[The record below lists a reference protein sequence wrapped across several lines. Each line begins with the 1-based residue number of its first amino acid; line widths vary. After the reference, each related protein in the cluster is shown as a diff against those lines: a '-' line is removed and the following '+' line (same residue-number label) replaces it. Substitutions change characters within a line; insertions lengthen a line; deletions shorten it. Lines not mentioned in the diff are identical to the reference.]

1 MLMSASG
8 TRSRNASIAIEL
20 SCHRLLQFAIATS
33 AASKGYATDQRIH
46 VERLG
51 NYHAAL
57 AKAGLHAY
65 RNIHDLRLLLA
76 FSSLAMRREVISQ
89 I

>member
-1 MLMSASG
+1 MSASG

-20 SCHRLLQFAIATS
+20 SCHRLLQFRYSDSSSI
-33 AASKGYATDQRIH
+33 KGVRGGSVRH
-46 VERLG
+46 ERLG
-51 NYHAAL
+51 NYDAAL
-57 AKAGLHAY
+57 AKAGLHAG